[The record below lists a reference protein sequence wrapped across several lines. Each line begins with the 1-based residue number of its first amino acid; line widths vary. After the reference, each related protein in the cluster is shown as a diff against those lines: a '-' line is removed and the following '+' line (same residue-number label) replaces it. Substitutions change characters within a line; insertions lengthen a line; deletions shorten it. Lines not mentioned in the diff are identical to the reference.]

1 MTSRGLTG
9 RVVIRLDAACKAAA
23 SPLRLHPSSAA
34 LGSVMAHWFIAS
46 WPHLVAA
53 MASAALIYIC
63 VIVYAR
69 FAGVR
74 SFAKMSGFDFAMTIA
89 VGSVIAST
97 ALSASTP
104 LPVGAAV
111 LGGAVR
117 DAVGHRQGPPALAGR
132 VGGGRQRADPRALR
146 GRSVD
151 RQPPPRGDVP
161 STTLWS
167 KMREANVLRRDYAR
181 AVIVET
187 TGDVTVLHGD
197 PSHRTR
203 PHALPRRPRPRCRL
217 GGT

>member
-1 MTSRGLTG
+1 
-9 RVVIRLDAACKAAA
+9 
-23 SPLRLHPSSAA
+23 
-34 LGSVMAHWFIAS
+34 MAHWFIAS

-111 LGGAVR
+111 LAVLFVMQWSI
-117 DAVGHRQGPPALAGR
+117 AKA
-132 VGGGRQRADPRALR
+132 RQRWPGVSSVVDNEPILVFYEGEVLTDNLRRAAM
-146 GRSVD
+146 SID
-151 RQPPPRGDVP
+151 D
-161 STTLWS
+161 LWS

-197 PSHRTR
+197 PSIELDPMLFRGVR
-203 PHALPRRPRPRCRL
+203 GLDAASADLKRALEEKMKR
-217 GGT
+217 